1 MAVEWDNLHIDFREI
16 DGYNKPFNF
25 VISARESGKTTYTI
39 LKKIYKKWKE
49 EGRTSLILRRRV
61 VHITAK
67 YIDDFAKIINKFTDD
82 NVVLNYQKGAL
93 KEGIVEIYI
102 SGKLFITIASLSIE
116 VTALKSLIIPNLK
129 YIVFDEF
136 ICNPKFKEK
145 YLDDEVGRFKEVF
158 NTFQRESD
166 DIVCYFLGNP
176 YSLFN
181 PYFLNYGVDT
191 ESLKIGSIQSGV
203 NYVVW
208 YYKIKKE
215 LRDFILARN
224 PLYQFDE
231 DDYSKYA
238 LEGIAVNDSHIHVV
252 RPRPDGFSL
261 ALIFKI
267 DGKLI
272 AVYRNDDLD
281 YGDYETFRYY
291 ISFISQ
297 KEISKRRNIFV
308 FDFLEMVNGSVLID
322 YSDKIRFQKLKDAIR
337 KRDIAVD
344 NISCYYLL
352 CEVYKNI

>member
-25 VISARESGKTTYTI
+25 VISARESGKTTYVI

-49 EGRTSLILRRRV
+49 EGRTTLILRRRV

-102 SGKLFITIASLSIE
+102 NGKLFITIAALSIE
-116 VTALKSLIIPNLK
+116 ITALKSLIIPSLK

-181 PYFLNYGVDT
+181 PYFLEYGVDT
-191 ESLKIGSIQSGV
+191 ETLKIGSIQSGV
-203 NYVVW
+203 NFVVW

-215 LRDFILARN
+215 LRDFILKRN

-238 LEGIAVNDSHIHVV
+238 LEGVAVNDSNIQVEKTK
-252 RPRPDGFSL
+252 PDNFSL
-261 ALIFKI
+261 SSVFKI

-272 AVYRNDDLD
+272 AVYRNDIYE
-281 YGDYETFRYY
+281 YGDLKYY
-291 ISFISQ
+291 ASFITQ

-308 FDFLEMVNGSVLID
+308 FDFLEMIKGSVLID
-322 YSDKIRFQKLKDAIR
+322 YSDKLRFQKLKDAIR
-337 KRDIAVD
+337 KREIAFN